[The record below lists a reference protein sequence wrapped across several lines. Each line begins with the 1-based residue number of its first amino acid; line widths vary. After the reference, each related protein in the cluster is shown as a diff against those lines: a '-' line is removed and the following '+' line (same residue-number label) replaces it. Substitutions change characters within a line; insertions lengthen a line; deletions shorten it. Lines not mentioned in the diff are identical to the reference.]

1 MIKKKAEQLTEEER
15 IDIINKYI
23 NFVEE
28 EKEKRKKER
37 RLEKRDQLVVLISV
51 LSITI
56 LALILNTIEWL

>member
-56 LALILNTIEWL
+56 LALILNTIGWL

>member
-23 NFVEE
+23 NFAEE

-37 RLEKRDQLVVLISV
+37 QLEKRDQLVVLISV